1 MSSLRSRIA
10 FMLAV
15 AVLVLPM
22 TACTVKKTEEGELP
36 KVEGGKL
43 PEYEVQPAEV
53 EISSTPV
60 EVTVPDVDVSTEKK
74 TVEVPDVDIKTPD
87 AAPTATPPQ

>member
-1 MSSLRSRIA
+1 MRSKIA
-10 FMLAV
+10 LFLAV
-15 AVLVLPM
+15 AVLALPF

-74 TVEVPDVDIKTPD
+74 TVEVPQVDVRTPTP
-87 AAPTATPPQ
+87 AASPPGGN

>member
-1 MSSLRSRIA
+1 MRSRLVWI
-10 FMLAV
+10 LAV
-15 AVLVLPM
+15 AALALPL

-53 EISSTPV
+53 QVSSTPV

-74 TVEVPDVDIKTPD
+74 TVEVPKVEIKSPTPAP
-87 AAPTATPPQ
+87 AASPPGGGN